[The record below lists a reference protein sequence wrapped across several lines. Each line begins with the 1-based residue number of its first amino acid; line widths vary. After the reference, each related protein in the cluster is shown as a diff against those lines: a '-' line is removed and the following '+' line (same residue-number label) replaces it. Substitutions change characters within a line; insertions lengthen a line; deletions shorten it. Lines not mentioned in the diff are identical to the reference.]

1 MSYNRVPTLN
11 CETNPNADCAVEA
24 ALAILGGKWKL
35 KIYKAIRFKEVMRFH
50 EIRDA
55 IGDISEKTLTAQLR
69 EMEADGLLTR
79 HVYPQ
84 VPPKVE
90 YSLTALGKSLE
101 GVFEAL
107 ERWGRNYIN
116 ERNKQEA

>member
-1 MSYNRVPTLN
+1 MSYNRALTLN
-11 CETNPNADCAVEA
+11 CESNPNADCAVEA

-35 KIYKAIRFKEVMRFH
+35 KIYKAIRFREVMRFY

-84 VPPKVE
+84 VPPRVE
-90 YSLTALGKSLE
+90 YSLTELGKSLE
-101 GVFEAL
+101 SVFEAL
-107 ERWGRNYIN
+107 DVWGKNYIN
-116 ERNKQEA
+116 ERNK